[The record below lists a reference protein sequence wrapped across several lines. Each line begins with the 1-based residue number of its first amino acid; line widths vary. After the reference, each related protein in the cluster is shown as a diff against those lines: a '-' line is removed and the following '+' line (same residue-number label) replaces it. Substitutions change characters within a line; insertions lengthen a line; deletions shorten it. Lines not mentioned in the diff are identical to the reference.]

1 MKTEAKIEQRSLKI
15 SMVSIVFFILLA
27 FFFSYI
33 TKSGS
38 IFFDGVY
45 SLIALGISFVT
56 LWVSRL
62 AERPDD
68 DRFHFGYTRF
78 EPLLN
83 VGKSLFIL
91 LSCGFAFSEA
101 INTLRQGGKVVDLEL
116 AILYSFIATVGAFFV
131 GLYLKKVARRI
142 KSGLL
147 ELEAVEWM
155 VDSFLSAG
163 ILIGFVIAWAMGF
176 TRWAHL
182 IPYVDPVLLILIAL
196 LALPAPLK
204 ALWSN
209 FKELVDMAPPAEYT
223 RRLDTE
229 MDKALE
235 GLAVRDYE
243 YRLMKSGRSTFML
256 VHLMVSDDF
265 RITDIAELD
274 IIRDGI
280 EEKILRFDSNIIMEI
295 LFIKNREW
303 AQLK

>member
-116 AILYSFIATVGAFFV
+116 AILYSSIATVGAFFV

-163 ILIGFVIAWAMGF
+163 ILVGFVIAWVMGF

-204 ALWSN
+204 ALWNN
-209 FKELVDMAPPAEYT
+209 FKELVDMAPPAEYI
-223 RRLDTE
+223 RRLDAE

-256 VHLMVSDDF
+256 VHLMVSDNF

-274 IIRDGI
+274 IIRDGM
-280 EEKILRFDSNIIMEI
+280 EDKILKFDKNIIMEI
-295 LFIKNREW
+295 VFIKNREW
-303 AQLK
+303 AKLR